1 MKWVGKLMNSLS
13 LEIIPSPNLENYSP
27 AFGGMNFKPSN
38 PSKQS
43 PKNSHTFGAF
53 WPFDRIVN
61 KD

>member
-1 MKWVGKLMNSLS
+1 MNSLS

-43 PKNSHTFGAF
+43 PKNSHTLGAF